1 LHGDPNEY
9 GEEEEDDGG
18 EAEGS
23 LDASLSLEE
32 GGEGDYG
39 EEEEGDEE
47 QYRREEEELI
57 MGGHS
62 NQN

>member
-39 EEEEGDEE
+39 EEEEGDE
-47 QYRREEEELI
+47 
-57 MGGHS
+57 
-62 NQN
+62 